1 MAGWRVPTT
10 SSCACSRGPL
20 AIHISDYSIEA
31 ALEKRASS
39 VLYAAR
45 GPGGGPGVLIKTL
58 PGANPPARDVQ
69 RMEREYRLL
78 RDFDGCAGVLP
89 VHALLRHGH
98 GVPAI
103 LSPASGAL
111 LSRLIADGAHLEWP
125 LDRIVRLAIRL
136 AEALNAV
143 HGHGMAHKNVAPRS
157 IAVDTADWSVRL
169 LNFEIA
175 TVLSR
180 ERQERRISRYLEG
193 SLPYISPEQTG
204 RISQDVDHRS
214 DFYSL
219 GMVIYE
225 LISGR
230 HPFEASSTLEW
241 VHAHIGR
248 TPHPPGAEG
257 RPVPRPL
264 AEMVLRLIAKNPEDR
279 YQSSYGLLR
288 DLRECER
295 QLALTGRIAPFP
307 IARDDVT
314 ETFRVPQA
322 LVGRDAEQA
331 ELLRLFERVRGGASE
346 ICLISGYSGIGKS
359 ALVDALQDPVLRAR
373 GYFLRGKFEQFK
385 RATPYAAI
393 SAAVSG
399 LVREWLTEP
408 SERLAFWRDTL
419 TDALGANLRALVD
432 LAPELE
438 RIVGPQPPLAALPPT
453 ESQNRLQIVFRN
465 FVRAAA
471 RPGHPILL
479 YLDDLQWSDAPTLSL
494 IENLATARDV
504 GHLLI
509 LGAYRSNE
517 VDAGHGLTLVR
528 DAIARARPMR
538 ELALG
543 PLDRRAVGRIAAAAL
558 SADAGDVAEL
568 SDLLYRK
575 TEGNPFFI
583 RELLHAFADEAL
595 IRFDREAG
603 RWTWDMERIRAAEIA
618 GGVVEFL
625 LGNLG
630 RLPGETRDALRLGAC
645 IGAEFDLR
653 TLAAVHGR
661 SLAKVGAALMPAL
674 QRNIILP
681 LDDSYQVFERAEEGT
696 AFGDANPRFRF
707 QHDRLHQAAYE
718 LSAEDERRR
727 IHLGIGRLL
736 ARGLDAAADGDG
748 IIRVVRHLNEARAL
762 IDDAD
767 ERARLVALNLAA
779 ARLAHDASAYP
790 AALDYL
796 EIARGLLPADAWRS
810 VYGTSR
816 EISRLYAQTAYLNGL
831 HESSEAELDTAL
843 AHVRTPL
850 EKAQILAMR
859 TRHYSTLGRMTD
871 SIATALQG
879 LALLGIDIGDDLTE
893 EVVAAELAAV
903 NRNLASRKIAD
914 LIEEDRLTDETA
926 AAAIGLLMEIFP
938 AAFLSGAGGLFR
950 FLIARSVNLSLRHG
964 NSTETAFAYAT
975 YGMLLCGALNDPRQG
990 YEFGKLALA
999 MNERFDEIG
1008 LKSRIIYVYGM
1019 FIHHWSNHWSTLT
1032 AWFRRGIEAGYQS
1045 GDLLYLAYSAQ
1056 DCVIWD
1062 PRLDV
1067 DTAIAEQ
1074 RRYLDIVRDCKY
1086 QDSLDSGTLFLQ
1098 MLLNFAGHTSDPYSL
1113 NDESFDE
1120 GACRAEMLRRR
1131 FMTGIANHHIYK
1143 LEIHFLYGDLDGA
1156 LAHVAAQDRLVD
1168 SVMSLP
1174 QLARFRFVS
1183 FLALAM
1189 RLPALPE
1196 AERQA
1201 TRARL
1206 DRDLAQMAVW
1216 AGNCAENFGHLHL
1229 AMAGQLAFAD
1239 GDALGALTRL
1249 GQAAREA
1256 RRHGF
1261 LRDEAMITERCAAI
1275 FGSLGLEPA
1284 ASAYL
1289 TAARTL
1295 YARWG
1300 AARKVAMIDAARPD
1314 LAAQAARAAAL
1325 PAGSGGAGE
1334 DGEEREALA
1343 AMDLATVMKAA
1354 RAISGERVLSSL
1366 LSRTMEIML
1375 ESAGA
1380 RCGVFAR
1387 PGGDGGDRLV
1397 VEIASAVEGAPRTG
1411 GPGERDIAL
1420 QAPLS
1425 ILVYALRTGSA
1436 VVLEDAAADPRYAA
1450 DPYVAAHGARSVL
1463 CVPVVRSDR
1472 VEGVIYLEND
1482 LVRGA
1487 FTQDRVALVELLAAQ
1502 AAISIE
1508 NARFYV
1514 QLEQK
1519 VAERTAALAQKSTAL
1534 EAVANQLSKY
1544 LAPQLYRSI
1553 FDQRKE
1559 VRLTS
1564 ERKRLTVFFS
1574 DLVGFTELAD
1584 RLESEDLTQLLNR
1597 YLTEM
1602 AEIALAHGATID
1614 KFVGDGI
1621 VAFFGDPETRGV
1633 AADATACVRMAIA
1646 MRERLAELRAIWA
1659 AQGISKPLQCRI
1671 GIHTG
1676 YCTVG
1681 NFGGEMRMD
1690 YTIIGGT
1697 VNLASR
1703 LESSAEPDRIL
1714 ISYETYA
1721 HVRDEI
1727 DCVERGS
1734 LQARGIAHPL
1744 RVFDVVGLR
1753 AAAGDGTE
1761 ALNERT
1767 PHLALSLD
1775 PSRMTPE
1782 ERRAA
1787 LDALRR
1793 AAARLEDPGEPAT
1806 PFPGADRP

>member
-1 MAGWRVPTT
+1 MA
-10 SSCACSRGPL
+10 
-20 AIHISDYSIEA
+20 IDISDYSSLTP
-31 ALEKRASS
+31 LEKRASS

-45 GPGGGPGVLIKTL
+45 SRGDGPGVLIKTL
-58 PGANPPARDVQ
+58 PGAHPPARDVQ

-78 RDFDGCAGVLP
+78 RDFDGSAGVLP
-89 VHALLRHGH
+89 VLALVRHGH

-103 LSPASGAL
+103 VSPASGAL
-111 LSRLIADGAHLEWP
+111 LSQLIADGAHREWP
-125 LDRIVRLAIRL
+125 LDRVVRLAIRL
-136 AEALNAV
+136 AEALDVV
-143 HGHGMAHKNVAPRS
+143 HGRNMVHKNVAPRS
-157 IAVDTADWSVRL
+157 IVVDTRDWSVRL

-180 ERQERRISRYLEG
+180 ERQERRISSYLEG

-204 RISQDVDHRS
+204 RMSHDVDYRS

-219 GMVIYE
+219 GMVLYE
-225 LISGR
+225 LMSGR

-248 TPHPPGAEG
+248 TPHPPGDED
-257 RPVPRPL
+257 RPAPRPL
-264 AEMVLRLIAKNPEDR
+264 AEIALRLIAKNPEDR

-295 QLALTGRIAPFP
+295 QLAKTGRIAPFM
-307 IARDDVT
+307 IAQDDVT

-322 LVGRDAEQA
+322 LVGRDAERD
-331 ELLRLFERVRGGASE
+331 ELLRLFERVRRGASE

-359 ALVDALQDPVLRAR
+359 ALVDALQNPVLRAR

-385 RATPYAAI
+385 RAEPYAAI
-393 SAAVSG
+393 STAVSG

-408 SERLAFWRDTL
+408 SERLTFWRETL
-419 TDALGANLRALVD
+419 IGALGANVQALVD
-432 LAPELE
+432 LAPDLE
-438 RIVGPQPPLAALPPT
+438 RIVGPQPPLAPLPPT

-465 FVRAAA
+465 FVRVAA
-471 RPGHPILL
+471 RPEYPMLL

-509 LGAYRSNE
+509 VGAYRSNE
-517 VDAGHGLTLVR
+517 VDAGHGLALVR
-528 DAIARARPMR
+528 DEIERARPVHQ
-538 ELALG
+538 LALG

-558 SADAGDVAEL
+558 SADAGAVGEL

-583 RELLHAFADEAL
+583 RELLHAFAEDGL

-603 RWTWDMERIRAAEIA
+603 RWTWDMARIRAAEIA

-630 RLPGETRDALRLGAC
+630 RLPEETRDALRLGAC
-645 IGAEFDLR
+645 VGADFDLR
-653 TLAAVHGR
+653 TLAAVHRR
-661 SLAKVGAALMPAL
+661 SLASVGAALMPAL

-681 LDDSYQVFERAEEGT
+681 LDDSYQVFEQGNEHA
-696 AFGDANPRFRF
+696 AFGDVNPRFRF

-718 LSAEDERRR
+718 LSADDERRR
-727 IHLGIGRLL
+727 IHLRIGRLL
-736 ARGLDAAADGDG
+736 GRSIGAGADRDD
-748 IIRVVRHLNEARAL
+748 IIRVVRHLNEARSL
-762 IDDAD
+762 IDDED
-767 ERARLVALNLAA
+767 ERARLATLNLAA
-779 ARLAHDASAYP
+779 GRLALDASAYP

-796 EIARGLLPADAWRS
+796 ATARSLLPADAWRS
-810 VYGTSR
+810 GYGASR

-831 HESSEAELDTAL
+831 HEAADAELETAL

-850 EKAQILAMR
+850 EKAQILSMR
-859 TRHYSTLGRMTD
+859 TRHYSTLGRMAD
-871 SIATALQG
+871 SIAAALQG
-879 LALLGIDIGDDLTE
+879 LALLGVDIGDDLTGD
-893 EVVAAELAAV
+893 VVEAELAAV
-903 NRNLASRKIAD
+903 NRNLAGRRIAD
-914 LIEEDRLTDETA
+914 LIEDDRLTDETA

-938 AAFLSGAGGLFR
+938 AAFLSGAGNLFR

-1062 PRLDV
+1062 PTLDV

-1074 RRYLDIVRDCKY
+1074 HKYLDIVRDCKY

-1098 MLLNFAGHTSDPYSL
+1098 SLLNFSGKTSDIYALSDGIF
-1113 NDESFDE
+1113 DES
-1120 GACRAEMLRRR
+1120 ACYAAMMQRR
-1131 FMTGIANHHIYK
+1131 FMTGIANYHIYK
-1143 LEIHFLYGDLDGA
+1143 LEIHFLYGDLEGA
-1156 LAHVAAQDRLVD
+1156 LAHVAAQDRLID

-1189 RLPALPE
+1189 RLPELPD
-1196 AERQA
+1196 AERRA
-1201 TRARL
+1201 VRARL
-1206 DRDLAQMAVW
+1206 ERDLTQMAVW
-1216 AGNCAENFGHLHL
+1216 AGNCAANFSHLHL
-1229 AMAGQLAFAD
+1229 AMSGHLALAD
-1239 GDALGALTRL
+1239 GDTLCALTRL
-1249 GQAAREA
+1249 EEAAAAA

-1275 FGSLGLEPA
+1275 FGSLGMAQA

-1289 TAARTL
+1289 SAARAL

-1300 AARKVAMIDAARPD
+1300 ATRKVAMIDAAHPD
-1314 LAAQAARAAAL
+1314 LAAHAARGAAL
-1325 PAGSGGAGE
+1325 PAAPGGAEE
-1334 DGEEREALA
+1334 DGEERTALV

-1380 RCGVFAR
+1380 RRGVFAR
-1387 PGGDGGDRLV
+1387 PENGIEGGGGDRLI
-1397 VEIASAVEGAPRTG
+1397 VEIASAVEGAPQAA

-1425 ILVYALRTGSA
+1425 ILIYALRTGSA
-1436 VVLEDAAADPRYAA
+1436 VVLEDAAAAPQYAS
-1450 DPYVAAHGARSVL
+1450 DPYIAAHGARSVL

-1472 VEGVIYLEND
+1472 VEGVIYLENE

-1514 QLEQK
+1514 QLEEK

-1544 LAPQLYRSI
+1544 LSPQLYRSI
-1553 FDQRKE
+1553 FDQRRE
-1559 VRLTS
+1559 VRLAS

-1574 DLVGFTELAD
+1574 DLVGFTDLAD

-1602 AEIALAHGATID
+1602 AGIALAHGATID

-1633 AADATACVRMAIA
+1633 EADATACVRMAIA
-1646 MRERLAELRAIWA
+1646 MRERLAQLRGVWA
-1659 AQGISKPLQCRI
+1659 AEGISKPLQVRI

-1681 NFGGEMRMD
+1681 NFGSETRMD

-1703 LESSAEPDRIL
+1703 LEGAAEPDRIL

-1721 HVRDEI
+1721 QVRGEI
-1727 DCVERGS
+1727 DCVERGA
-1734 LQARGIAHPL
+1734 LQARGIAHPV
-1744 RVFDVVGLR
+1744 RVFDVIGLR
-1753 AAAGDGTE
+1753 GATHDATG
-1761 ALNERT
+1761 ALSERT
-1767 PHLALSLD
+1767 PHLELSLD
-1775 PSRMTPE
+1775 PARMSHE
-1782 ERRAA
+1782 ERRLA
-1787 LDALRR
+1787 LETLRR
-1793 AAARLEDPGEPAT
+1793 AAARLEELAESAPPVS
-1806 PFPGADRP
+1806 GADHP